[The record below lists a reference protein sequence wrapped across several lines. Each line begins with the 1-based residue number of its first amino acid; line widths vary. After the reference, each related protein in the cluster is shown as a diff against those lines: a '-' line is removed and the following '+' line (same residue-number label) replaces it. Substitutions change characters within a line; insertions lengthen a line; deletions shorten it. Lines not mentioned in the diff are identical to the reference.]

1 MFCSLASHSS
11 LCSVAFLFIVV
22 YSVTPQYEY
31 ASLSG
36 AGDQSGQRQQP
47 SGGGSSGGG
56 SSRPPGRDEDG
67 VDVELLEDGVDVE
80 LDEDDELDVVPPS
93 PEEPPSCSPSV
104 KSIR

>member
-1 MFCSLASHSS
+1 MC
-11 LCSVAFLFIVV
+11 LFIVV

-36 AGDQSGQRQQP
+36 AEDQSGQRQQP

-56 SSRPPGRDEDG
+56 ISCPPVGDDDG
-67 VDVELLEDGVDVE
+67 VDLE